1 MDNTVLALIKRTIEE
16 SKDSLEKFLA
26 GGGAESFEQ
35 YNRAVGRY
43 EALCIIEGELADI
56 EKRYIET

>member
-1 MDNTVLALIKRTIEE
+1 MDDTVLALIKRTIEE

-56 EKRYIET
+56 EKRYIES

>member
-1 MDNTVLALIKRTIEE
+1 MDDTVLALIKRTIEE

-43 EALCIIEGELADI
+43 EALCIIEGELSDI
-56 EKRYIET
+56 EKRYIES

>member
-1 MDNTVLALIKRTIEE
+1 MDDTVLALIRRTIGE
-16 SKDSLEKFLA
+16 SKESLEKFLA
-26 GGGAESFEQ
+26 GGGAESFDQ

-56 EKRYIET
+56 EKRYIES

>member
-1 MDNTVLALIKRTIEE
+1 MDDTVLALVKRTINE
-16 SKDSLEKFLA
+16 SKESLEQFLA
-26 GGGAESFEQ
+26 GGGAETFEQ

-56 EKRYIET
+56 EKRYIES

>member
-1 MDNTVLALIKRTIEE
+1 MDDTVLALIKRTIGE
-16 SKDSLEKFLA
+16 SKESLEKFLA

-56 EKRYIET
+56 EKRYIES

>member
-1 MDNTVLALIKRTIEE
+1 MDDTVLALIKRTIEE
-16 SKDSLEKFLA
+16 SKESLEKFLA

-43 EALCIIEGELADI
+43 EALCIIESELTDI
-56 EKRYIET
+56 EKRYIES

>member
-1 MDNTVLALIKRTIEE
+1 MDDTVLALIKRTIEE
-16 SKDSLEKFLA
+16 SKESLEKFLA

-56 EKRYIET
+56 EKRYIES

>member
-1 MDNTVLALIKRTIEE
+1 MDDTVLALIKRTIEE

-26 GGGAESFEQ
+26 GGGAENFEQ

-56 EKRYIET
+56 EKRYIES

>member
-1 MDNTVLALIKRTIEE
+1 MDDTVLALIKRTIGE
-16 SKDSLEKFLA
+16 SKESLEKFLA
-26 GGGAESFEQ
+26 GGGAESFDQ

-56 EKRYIET
+56 EKRYIES

>member
-1 MDNTVLALIKRTIEE
+1 MSPRNPWNSFSR
-16 SKDSLEKFLA
+16 
-26 GGGAESFEQ
+26 GGGAETFEQ

-56 EKRYIET
+56 EKRYIES

>member
-26 GGGAESFEQ
+26 GGGADSFEQ

-56 EKRYIET
+56 EKRYIES

>member
-1 MDNTVLALIKRTIEE
+1 MDDTVLALTKRTIGEL
-16 SKDSLEKFLA
+16 KDSLEKFLA
-26 GGGAESFEQ
+26 GGGAESFDQ

-56 EKRYIET
+56 EKRYIES